1 MKIIKWFTPFH
12 LLYLFSCYVMLL
24 AAVVAVKL
32 VFLPFGICFVH
43 LWWKLPHKKYT
54 HLHDFNRLCVHQY
67 TFASLCL
74 LPHCKNV
81 SCLNKIIYLY
91 KSTLCLYA
99 NNFKMKRV
107 KAKKKKTNQNG
118 KLVSQTIAKHEFRF
132 FFRFQ
137 FPLLF

>member
-1 MKIIKWFTPFH
+1 MQSYASRHLLEILWPKQEQINAYIEKWAMKIIKWFTSFH

-24 AAVVAVKL
+24 AAAFVVVAVAAKL

-74 LPHCKNV
+74 LPHCKM
-81 SCLNKIIYLY
+81 YLVWTRLFTY
-91 KSTLCLYA
+91 ISLLSAY
-99 NNFKMKRV
+99 MR
-107 KAKKKKTNQNG
+107 
-118 KLVSQTIAKHEFRF
+118 TILKWRE
-132 FFRFQ
+132 
-137 FPLLF
+137 